1 MYTAFVILHVLSAG
15 VWIGLGVVTVLT
27 NNFRIRAAGT
37 LGELYLMRATLIYGA
52 VMGNIGGIG
61 ILITGPAIAGIHH
74 LPWFAFSAVPWLAI
88 KQVVFVIVL
97 AMTFAIY
104 VPRSKKIGRRIGE
117 EMGGATPASGA
128 SVELRGMFDRL
139 VTVGLIIQ
147 LLVLLNVILGE
158 WQPML
163 WASNP

>member
-37 LGELYLMRATLIYGA
+37 LGELYLMRATLIFGA

-61 ILITGPAIAGIHH
+61 ILITGSAIAGIQH
-74 LPWFAFSAVPWLAI
+74 LPWFAFSTVPWLAI
-88 KQVVFVIVL
+88 KQLVFVIVL
-97 AMTFAIY
+97 AMTFGIY

-117 EMGGATPASGA
+117 EMGGANPGLGA
-128 SVELRGMFDRL
+128 SPELRTMFDRL
-139 VTVGLIIQ
+139 VTISLAIQ
-147 LLVLLNVILGE
+147 MLVLLNIILGE
-158 WQPML
+158 WRPML
-163 WASNP
+163 WVSNP